1 MSPSNEGE
9 HDMSKINSIRIL
21 AAACGM
27 ALCASGAQAFDLGF
41 LPANLFPTTAVNYST
56 DAGREVAP
64 TRTIVDDPTGER
76 AGAITIDTKTR
87 YLYLSLDGGK
97 AIRYGVGVGR
107 EGFGWQGRAYVGR
120 RAEWPNWTPPAEMLK
135 RRPDLP
141 TFMEG
146 GIENPLGARA
156 LYLYSGH
163 GDTLYRI
170 HGTNEPDSIGKA
182 VSSGCIRMLNDD
194 VADLYERVKL
204 GTRVNVI

>member
-1 MSPSNEGE
+1 
-9 HDMSKINSIRIL
+9 MSKITSIKVL
-21 AAACGM
+21 AATCCIAV
-27 ALCASGAQAFDLGF
+27 CASSAQAFDLGF
-41 LPANLFPTTAVNYST
+41 LPANLFPTTGVNYST
-56 DAGREVAP
+56 DVGRQVSP
-64 TRTIVDDPTGER
+64 TRALVDDPTGER
-76 AGAITIDTKTR
+76 AGAITIDTKSR

-97 AIRYGVGVGR
+97 ALRYGVGVGR

-120 RAEWPNWTPPAEMLK
+120 RAEWPDWTPPKEMLA

-141 TFMEG
+141 SHMEG

-194 VADLYERVKL
+194 VADLYERVKV

>member
-1 MSPSNEGE
+1 
-9 HDMSKINSIRIL
+9 MSKTNSIK
-21 AAACGM
+21 AVATACGM
-27 ALCASGAQAFDLGF
+27 ALCASGAQALDLGF
-41 LPANLFPTTAVNYST
+41 PLNLFVAPATQINFST
-56 DAGREVAP
+56 DPGREMAS
-64 TRTIVDDPTGER
+64 TRAIVDDPTGER
-76 AGAITIDTKTR
+76 PGAITIDTKQR
-87 YLYLSLDGGK
+87 YLFLSLEGGK

-107 EGFGWQGRAYVGR
+107 EGFAWQGRAYIGR

-141 TFMEG
+141 RFMEG

-163 GDTLYRI
+163 GDTMYRI
-170 HGTNEPDSIGKA
+170 HGTNEPGTIGKA

-194 VADLYERVKL
+194 VADLYERVKV